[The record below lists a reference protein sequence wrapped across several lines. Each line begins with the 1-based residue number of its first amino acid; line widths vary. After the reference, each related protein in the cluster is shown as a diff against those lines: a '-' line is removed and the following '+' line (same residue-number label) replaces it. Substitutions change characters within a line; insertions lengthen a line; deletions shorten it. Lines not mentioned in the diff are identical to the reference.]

1 MDKKAV
7 AEISLQKA
15 FNKKWWDSNRS
26 SKIKGTGT
34 GALLDSWKK
43 ACPQAVEKLSQT
55 QIETARKASVAVNK
69 SLLAAQ
75 KMCGKSE
82 QDDLTGIK
90 KMLGLLGTYG
100 ELLDEREKAIKALAT
115 NLDNICTVYTNAKP
129 ELARIAQETG
139 AVHDRVVSAEKES
152 AKNLSETDKKKLLE
166 TLKAI
171 ETDLGKLEK
180 AAEKVGLAAKNA
192 EEPFKKSFKAARED
206 KGLRPA
212 FARYDTL
219 TKGFDEI
226 SDRLHD
232 QIKGINLDLVELIK
246 DVSGSQTI
254 DTTLKVLDNQ
264 ENYLDSPTY
273 MVYVDIVDKARVWL
287 PRIVNARKN
296 PEQVSQK
303 EWSDYAG
310 LQGEIES
317 AARQMSS
324 VDAQLGRVLK
334 MSMKATARFKDDQRV
349 EAYMKRITLGVKKRG
364 EERSQMMK
372 VLPTFQKQL
381 QELLAAEV

>member
-7 AEISLQKA
+7 AEISLQKT
-15 FNKKWWDSNRS
+15 FNKKWWDNNRS
-26 SKIKGTGT
+26 SKVKGTGT

-43 ACPQAVEKLSQT
+43 ACPQTVEKLSQT
-55 QIETARKASVAVNK
+55 QIETARKASAAVNK

-90 KMLGLLGTYG
+90 KMLGLLDTYG

-139 AVHDRVVSAEKES
+139 TVHDRVVSAEKES
-152 AKNLSETDKKKLLE
+152 GKNLSETDKKKLLE

-171 ETDLGKLEK
+171 EIDLGKLEK

-192 EEPFKKSFKAARED
+192 EEPFKKTFKAARED

-303 EWSDYAG
+303 DWSDYAG

-349 EAYMKRITLGVKKRG
+349 DAYMKRITLGVKKRG